1 MSKKRVMKNRISALL
16 LALALVVTA
25 FVPVTTSDVYAAKNK
40 TSSAPA
46 VTEISGYPT
55 SINKKYSSSVKIKT
69 TIRPA
74 NGGRKVKLQRYS
86 TKTGKWTTISSV
98 RTASADSAEVTFSI
112 PKKQRKKTTS
122 VWRIKVSK
130 TNSAAAAR
138 SSNITLTTRNIKS
151 YSMSARSACI
161 YRIDENGKG
170 TLIYTKK
177 PNTIRAQ
184 ASTTKLMTAILL
196 IESGLLDSTT
206 KISSHAAATPWGSG
220 RLAKGDIYNTR
231 DLLFAMLLPS
241 SNDAATAVAERV
253 GGSESDFV
261 MMMNDKAASMGLK
274 NTHFRNPHGLDADG
288 HYTTA
293 TELAKLTAYAYTFPE
308 IRQCWATKY
317 KTICS
322 VKKKRKWTLWSTN
335 AIFSYV
341 KNFLGGK
348 TGTEDNAGCC
358 FTGIYTYKGSTYVTV
373 VLGSGYGFSRWS
385 DTKKLHKYIRKY
397 AAKKY

>member
-25 FVPVTTSDVYAAKNK
+25 FVPVTTSDVYAAKDNS
-40 TSSAPA
+40 SSAPA

-161 YRIDENGKG
+161 YRIDENGS
-170 TLIYTKK
+170 
-177 PNTIRAQ
+177 R
-184 ASTTKLMTAILL
+184 
-196 IESGLLDSTT
+196 
-206 KISSHAAATPWGSG
+206 TPSAP
-220 RLAKGDIYNTR
+220 RPAR
-231 DLLFAMLLPS
+231 PS
-241 SNDAATAVAERV
+241 
-253 GGSESDFV
+253 
-261 MMMNDKAASMGLK
+261 
-274 NTHFRNPHGLDADG
+274 
-288 HYTTA
+288 
-293 TELAKLTAYAYTFPE
+293 
-308 IRQCWATKY
+308 
-317 KTICS
+317 
-322 VKKKRKWTLWSTN
+322 
-335 AIFSYV
+335 
-341 KNFLGGK
+341 
-348 TGTEDNAGCC
+348 
-358 FTGIYTYKGSTYVTV
+358 
-373 VLGSGYGFSRWS
+373 
-385 DTKKLHKYIRKY
+385 
-397 AAKKY
+397 